1 MVRISTNT
9 FYTNSING
17 MNQQQNTL
25 LNTQLQLSSGLQ
37 INTPADNP
45 GGAAQ
50 VIDLTQANNMNTQY
64 LANIGNAQNQ
74 MSLSTG
80 ILQNVTSL
88 IQSIQSTVISAN
100 NATLNNSNRQTLATT
115 LQQQFNQL
123 LTLANSQDGQ
133 GNYLFSGTMGNTKP
147 FVVTPTGVQYQG
159 NSGQQRAQVSTSQS
173 LVTNVNG
180 ADLFMRVK
188 NGNGLF
194 ATSSNPGNNGT
205 ATISSG
211 STTTPPPTAL
221 QSGNHYTLTFNT
233 TTAGGTTYT
242 LSGTDASGVAL
253 PPSSLPAPNQ
263 PYTSGNTISFNGI
276 QFSIQ
281 GNPASGDQFQINPST
296 NVSTFQTLQ
305 NVIQLLNTPIPSN
318 NSAAN
323 SAYTQQLQVAEGNL
337 SQSLNAVLNGS
348 VALGT
353 NLSAMTNLTSTENNL
368 GVQYQSAISQV
379 QDVNYTSAIS
389 QLSQE
394 KLSLQAAM
402 QAFTSISSLSLFNY
416 LR

>member
-9 FYTNSING
+9 FYANSING

-74 MSLSTG
+74 MSLSSS

-88 IQSIQSTVISAN
+88 VQSIQSTVISAN
-100 NATLNNSNRQTLATT
+100 NSALNNSNRQTLATT

-133 GNYLFSGTMGNTKP
+133 GNYLFSGTMANTKP
-147 FVVTPTGVQYQG
+147 FIVTPTGVQYQG
-159 NSGQQRAQVSTSQS
+159 NSGQQQAQVSTSQS
-173 LVTNVNG
+173 MITNVNG

-188 NGNGLF
+188 SGNGVF
-194 ATSSNPGNNGT
+194 TTTANPGNSGT

-211 STTTPPPTAL
+211 GTSTPPPTPL
-221 QSGNHYTLTFNT
+221 QSGNHYTLTFGI
-233 TTAGGTTYT
+233 TAGATTYT
-242 LSGTDASGVAL
+242 LSGTDASGTAL
-253 PPSSLPAPNQ
+253 PSSSLPAPNQ

-281 GNPASGDQFQINPST
+281 GNPANGDQFQINPST

-305 NVIQLLNTPIPSN
+305 NIIQLLNTPITSG
-318 NSAAN
+318 NSAAS
-323 SAYTQQLQVAEGNL
+323 SAFTQQLQIAEGNL
-337 SQSLNAVLNGS
+337 NQSLNAVLNGS
-348 VALGT
+348 ITLGT

-368 GVQYQSAISQV
+368 GVQYQSTISQI